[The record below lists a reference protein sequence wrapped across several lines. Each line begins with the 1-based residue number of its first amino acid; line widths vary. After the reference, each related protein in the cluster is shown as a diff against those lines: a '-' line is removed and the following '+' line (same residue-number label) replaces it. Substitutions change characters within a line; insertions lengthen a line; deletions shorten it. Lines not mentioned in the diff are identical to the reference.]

1 MSTGL
6 MATIGVF
13 VLVGLFALFILYDRT
28 RVKKEDKAP
37 KAATGPKLS
46 PTEMWDK
53 HIDELRKR
61 GA

>member
-13 VLVGLFALFILYDRT
+13 VLVGLFALIILYDRK
-28 RVKKEDKAP
+28 RIKEDVAP
-37 KAATGPKLS
+37 KIPTGPKLS
-46 PTEMWDK
+46 PTQMWDR

>member
-13 VLVGLFALFILYDRT
+13 VLVGLFALIILYDRK
-28 RVKKEDKAP
+28 RINEDIAP
-37 KAATGPKLS
+37 KTAPGPKLS
-46 PTEMWDK
+46 PTQMWDR

>member
-13 VLVGLFALFILYDRT
+13 VLVGLFALIVFYDRKRGT
-28 RVKKEDKAP
+28 ERDKTPKAP
-37 KAATGPKLS
+37 AGPKLS